1 MQSTFFLSFAVK
13 YSKMES
19 YELVKA
25 QICNNE
31 SLKYTSEIFT
41 EVLYTINLLVVIK
54 QEKYTLHEKYSN
66 TELFLL
72 RIFLYSD

>member
-19 YELVKA
+19 YEIVKA

-31 SLKYTSEIFT
+31 SLKYTSEIFK
-41 EVLYTINLLVVIK
+41 EVLYTINLLIVYKTGKSFWVISK
-54 QEKYTLHEKYSN
+54 
-66 TELFLL
+66 
-72 RIFLYSD
+72 

>member
-25 QICNNE
+25 QICNNG
-31 SLKYTSEIFT
+31 SLQMDPDGYIWNFQRSF
-41 EVLYTINLLVVIK
+41 VHN
-54 QEKYTLHEKYSN
+54 
-66 TELFLL
+66 
-72 RIFLYSD
+72 